1 MEKMI
6 KLSFQQEQIME
17 YLKKHGSITQMQA
30 TNDLGITKL
39 ATRISETRRMG
50 MTLPGETVR
59 EENRFGKI
67 VPHTVYRLEA

>member
-39 ATRISETRRMG
+39 ATRISEMRRMG
-50 MTLPGETVR
+50 MTIPGETVR